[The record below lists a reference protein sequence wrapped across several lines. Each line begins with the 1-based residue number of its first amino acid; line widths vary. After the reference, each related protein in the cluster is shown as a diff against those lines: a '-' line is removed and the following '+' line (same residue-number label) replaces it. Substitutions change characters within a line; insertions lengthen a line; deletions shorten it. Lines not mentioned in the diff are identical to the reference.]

1 MTPYVSNS
9 SQTSR
14 QEPRRK
20 IDFSA
25 KKSIHRAVR
34 NGEPSKNRIT
44 AVRPS
49 PMPNAIHSTDDAP
62 QRPGW
67 RSEDGRF
74 VATLE
79 LSNMED
85 RVTWVGIAEATGEK
99 VLIRMVP
106 SRLLPDDLAK
116 RLVEE
121 QARVESRQDSAKPL
135 GHRI

>member
-1 MTPYVSNS
+1 
-9 SQTSR
+9 
-14 QEPRRK
+14 
-20 IDFSA
+20 
-25 KKSIHRAVR
+25 
-34 NGEPSKNRIT
+34 
-44 AVRPS
+44 
-49 PMPNAIHSTDDAP
+49 MPNAIHSTDDAP

-85 RVTWVGIAEATGEK
+85 RGTWVGIEEVTGEK

-106 SRLLPDDLAK
+106 SRLLPDDLAT

-121 QARVESRQDSAKPL
+121 QSRVESLRISAKPL
-135 GHRI
+135 VH